1 MITNVRLALKH
12 WLRPFEQGGIVLL
25 VFALLLSGLPGV
37 DASQTN
43 SAPPAVVSLP
53 DGAMSRIPS
62 PGGRW
67 TLIFE
72 CPDDCS
78 ERKLSIEDNDR
89 HVRRFIKDYDRSLSI
104 SWAPDAEHFF
114 VNDAWGSDGE
124 SCLVYELATLTT
136 VDVATI
142 LLANDPEVKTFLRAG
157 HSYVQATR
165 WISTGKLI
173 VVLFGH
179 FNDPPARGFTL
190 RYRVDLNGKAQRMS
204 QKWSEQPPQ

>member
-1 MITNVRLALKH
+1 MITNMRLALNH
-12 WLRPFEQGGIVLL
+12 ELCPSEQGGVVLL
-25 VFALLLSGLPGV
+25 VFALLLSAWPGV
-37 DASQTN
+37 AVSQTN
-43 SAPPAVVSLP
+43 SAPPVVVSLP
-53 DGAMSRIPS
+53 AGAMSRIPS

-114 VNDAWGSDGE
+114 VNDAWGSNGE
-124 SCLVYELATLTT
+124 SCLVYEPAMLTT

-142 LLANDPEVKTFLRAG
+142 LLANDPEVKTFLDTG

-165 WISTGKLI
+165 WISAGKLL

-190 RYRVDLNGKAQRMS
+190 RYRVDLNGKAQKIS